1 MEIKD
6 ARSLPTIAQEDL
18 RRKAVKAVLSG
29 KRQKEVAA
37 LFGVTEQA
45 ICQWMRRYRD
55 AGMQGLK
62 ARRRGRPR
70 GGKLLPWQAAQIAK
84 IVIDRHPEQLK
95 LPFFLWTREAVADV
109 IEQKYGISV
118 SLWTV
123 GRYLKRWGFTPQKPV
138 RRAFEQN
145 PEAVKR
151 WLERE
156 YPNIRKKA
164 KQQKAEIHW
173 CDEMGVRS
181 DHAAGR
187 SHGLRG
193 RTPVVRGTGQR
204 FNCNMI
210 SAITNRGTLRFM
222 VFRNRFDAAVF
233 LMFLKRLLRQIDH
246 QVFLIVDRH
255 PAHRA
260 KKVRAWVATHSEQ
273 IELFH
278 LPPYSPELNP
288 DEMLNQDVKSNA
300 VRRRRPRTQKQMLQ
314 NVRGHLR
321 ARQRKPELVKKYFE
335 EEHVRYAA
343 M

>member
-84 IVIDRHPEQLK
+84 SLLDRHPEQLK

-187 SHGLRG
+187 SYGLRG

-273 IELFH
+273 IELFY

-288 DEMLNQDVKSNA
+288 DEMLNQDVKSTA

-314 NVRGHLR
+314 NVRTHLR